1 MPTDAP
7 PVINLETPWLD
18 PRDGSNLTH
27 LEWAAGVAGAIA
39 YGMGLQGEHEV
50 AELVSV
56 AHMIL
61 WRRVVG
67 DECNPFDPS
76 QVPAGGSADGQFRGW
91 VHRSIQGEC
100 IREAR
105 RIRAGG
111 TKNPNKSVR
120 CLALPSFVNEAGE
133 EEVALRRRPRG
144 DRRAGGSGRDA
155 EPAARREAGRVLAG
169 VSVREPRQVADA
181 RAARVRPV
189 RLAAVRRPRRLT
201 I

>member
-133 EEVALRRRPRG
+133 EEVALP
-144 DRRAGGSGRDA
+144 DGREVITEPAAAVAVA
-155 EPAARREAGRVLAG
+155 EPAAEEKPVACWLACGRCGNRAKL
-169 VSVREPRQVADA
+169 RTHEPRECVRCGSPLSVA
-181 RAARVRPV
+181 RAA
-189 RLAAVRRPRRLT
+189 
-201 I
+201 